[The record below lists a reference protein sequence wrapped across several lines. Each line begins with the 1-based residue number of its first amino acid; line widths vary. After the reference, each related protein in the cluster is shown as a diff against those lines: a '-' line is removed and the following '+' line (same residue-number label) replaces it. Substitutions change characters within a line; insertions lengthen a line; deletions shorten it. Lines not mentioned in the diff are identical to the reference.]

1 MGAPMRTPEQE
12 HDLQEESISYRGTL
26 FLSLL
31 LGLLIVVTWALSFW
45 AFVLRT

>member
-1 MGAPMRTPEQE
+1 
-12 HDLQEESISYRGTL
+12 
-26 FLSLL
+26 LSLL